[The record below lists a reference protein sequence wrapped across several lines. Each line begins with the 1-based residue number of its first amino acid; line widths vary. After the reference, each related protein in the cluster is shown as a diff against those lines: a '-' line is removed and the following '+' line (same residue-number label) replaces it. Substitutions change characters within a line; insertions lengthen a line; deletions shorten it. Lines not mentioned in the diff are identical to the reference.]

1 MYLKSLELKG
11 FKSFADKSVLPFEP
25 GMNAVVGPNG
35 SGKSNISDA
44 VLWVLGERNAKHLR
58 GQAMEDVIFGG
69 SSARN
74 AVGMAEVELVLDNS
88 DGTLPIDYSE
98 VSIMRR
104 LYRSGESEYLI
115 NGVLSRRMDVLDILH
130 DSGLG
135 TGTHSIIS
143 QGSLDS
149 VLQSSPEERRSLIEE
164 AAGVLKHK
172 QRKAK
177 SERKLETMDTHLTRA
192 NDVLH
197 EIERTLKPLE
207 RKAKKAQAY
216 QEATGELAELTLM
229 LAVDDLRSLKSQ
241 WEAIEEKEGQ
251 LQVDVASKKEAV
263 DNWEKEVEKLQASA
277 RIQTT
282 QAQELTRTHR
292 NVNHAVERFDGAVL
306 ALRERRRSA
315 HEYEASQSVVIERNK
330 ASLEAARREY
340 ENAQGAAK
348 TLREQYE
355 AAQKKVAD
363 FEQKRSQTSQSR
375 QGLENELRTLEQER
389 SSAQKSSE
397 TLQRDLEKTK
407 EELATGRA
415 HAKLVETQGKALEEQ
430 LHKAEKDAHD
440 TAAVLEESE
449 KSLKELV
456 ASEAEARS
464 AVVQATKKQDEIK
477 EHERLLQQQLYQI
490 NGEISGLEKL
500 EEVYLSQ
507 SPAQQWLK
515 EHFAQQDQETPLL
528 SHHVSAPEELEAL
541 VEALMTQ
548 ELSAFLVGQTAVADK
563 LIHKLS
569 EAQVGGMATFLVDP
583 SVACRRDGAKASEVD
598 LPAGCEVLLHKL
610 SWSPEYTPLME
621 ALFGD
626 IVLCDSLTEAQDAQQ
641 QVSLPLRY
649 VVTDGTIFYPEG
661 KIQRGIVDKEA
672 EEGVLARRRQLQ
684 AAQNRATETSGQI
697 AQSQKELSEAE
708 EALRNASAV
717 SLRLVQEL
725 ATLRGTTES
734 ARGESQAAA
743 SRLASVRK
751 EYADLQAQRASAQEA
766 VEKALPCVAELEEKL
781 REVREKVEKQ
791 RIRIDEIQKQL
802 IPLRKESGQ
811 IRDALNEAKLQA
823 AKLQERKNYNDRME
837 QTRLNDIERIQ
848 KANEEALR
856 EVLIKRVA
864 KKRIDPIMNCLE
876 VLAQSARGRA
886 RLLEEQALAAEGSS
900 SDIYNKIDEARQK
913 VKEARDSF
921 DGVTAAL
928 SDLKVSKG
936 RLEVQ
941 VNAKTTA
948 IVEDCN
954 TSLEEALLLPA
965 LEDRPTTEEQAAAL
979 GRKLKAMGTISP
991 DAVEEYEAVKKRY
1004 DYLASQMKDLQTARS
1019 SLARIVRA
1027 IDERMREDFERTF
1040 VEVDQNFRTIF
1051 GELFPGG
1058 YAELILVDPEDVE
1071 HSGIEVRAQP
1081 RGKRISKMTLMSG
1094 GEKSLTALALLFAVY
1109 RTRTTPFYL
1118 LDEVEAA
1125 LDDSNLRRLIAY
1137 LDKLRETTQLIMITH
1152 QRRTMET
1159 SDVLFGVSMQDGI
1172 TKVVSQRLENALR
1185 YAQ

>member
-11 FKSFADKSVLPFEP
+11 FKSFADKSILPFEP

-69 SSARN
+69 SSARK

-88 DGTLPIDYSE
+88 DATLPIDYSE

-229 LAVDDLRSLKSQ
+229 LAVDDLRNLKSQ
-241 WEAIEEKEGQ
+241 WEELGVQEAD
-251 LQVDVASKKEAV
+251 LQKTLAARKEAV
-263 DNWEKEVEKLQASA
+263 EALEKEVEKLQDSA

-282 QAQELTRTHR
+282 QAQELTRVHR

-306 ALRERRRSA
+306 ALRERKRSA
-315 HEYEASQSVVIERNK
+315 HEYEASQALVIERNK
-330 ASLEAARREY
+330 ASLEAAQREY
-340 ENAQGAAK
+340 ENAKAAAK
-348 TLREQYE
+348 TLSDQYE
-355 AAQKKVAD
+355 AAQKKVAEL
-363 FEQKRSQTSQSR
+363 EQKRSKTSQAR
-375 QGLENELRTLEQER
+375 QGLENELRGLEQER
-389 SSAQKSSE
+389 ATAQKTAE
-397 TLQRDLEKTK
+397 TLQRSLEKTK

-430 LHKAEKDAHD
+430 LQKAQQDSEA
-440 TAAVLEESE
+440 TAAVLAEAE
-449 KSLKELV
+449 KNLATLV
-456 ASEAEARS
+456 ASETQARTD
-464 AVVQATKKQDEIK
+464 VVTATKQRDELK
-477 EHERLLQQQLYQI
+477 EQVKLLEQQLFQV

-515 EHFAQQDQETPLL
+515 EHFAGQDKDVPLL
-528 SHHVSAPEELEAL
+528 SHYVHAPEDLEAL
-541 VEALMTQ
+541 VEALMA
-548 ELSAFLVGQTAVADK
+548 EDLSAFLVSEETQVEGLLQQMATADV
-563 LIHKLS
+563 LGL
-569 EAQVGGMATFLVDP
+569 ATFLTKP
-583 SVACRRDGAKASEVD
+583 SKVYVESKPRASEVD
-598 LPAGCEVLLHKL
+598 LPQGCRGLLGQL
-610 SWSPEYTPLME
+610 SWAEEITPVME
-621 ALFGD
+621 ALFAD
-626 IVLCDSLTEAQDAQQ
+626 VVLCDSVATAEAARRQISA
-641 QVSLPLRY
+641 PFRY
-649 VVTDGTIFYPEG
+649 VVSSGTVFYPQG
-661 KIQRGIVDKEA
+661 KIQRGIVSSDA

-684 AAQNRATETSGQI
+684 GAKDKATSVQKEIEAAQA
-697 AQSQKELSEAE
+697 AFAKAE
-708 EALRNASAV
+708 ESLRGASEV
-717 SLRLVQEL
+717 SLKLVQEL

-734 ARGESQAAA
+734 ARTEANTAAA
-743 SRLASVRK
+743 RLASVRK
-751 EYADLQAQRASAQEA
+751 EFTDLESQRTAAQEA

-781 REVREKVEKQ
+781 RDVRETSEK
-791 RIRIDEIQKQL
+791 RSLRLDEIQKEL

-811 IRDALNEAKLQA
+811 IRDGLNEAKLQA

-837 QTRLNDIERIQ
+837 QTRLHDIERIQ

-856 EVLIKRVA
+856 EVLVKRVA
-864 KKRIDPIMNCLE
+864 KMRIDPIMNCLE

-913 VKEARDSF
+913 VKEARDGF
-921 DGVTAAL
+921 DTATAAF
-928 SDLKVSKG
+928 SDLKVVKG

-941 VNAKTTA
+941 VNTKTTA
-948 IVEDCN
+948 IVEDCH
-954 TSLEEALLLPA
+954 TSLEEALLLPL
-965 LEDRPTTEEQAAAL
+965 LEDRPEAEEQAAVL

-1004 DYLASQMKDLQTARS
+1004 DYLASQMKDLQMARA

-1040 VEVDQNFRTIF
+1040 VEVDQNFREIF

-1058 YAELILVDPEDVE
+1058 YAELILVDPEDME

-1137 LDKLRETTQLIMITH
+1137 LEKLREVTQLIMITH

-1172 TKVVSQRLENALR
+1172 TKVVSQRLEHALR
-1185 YAQ
+1185 YAE